1 MAINFIDKRLVIN
14 GQRAAAVGNYN
25 RLTQSV
31 IESIQ
36 VDLKNASKVAYIK
49 NVISS
54 AVSSLNQS
62 DISEII
68 YWLESAGYTVEKLYY
83 DEQEASF
90 LTEILN
96 LFRKKS
102 DAPRRLHSIK
112 ISWLN

>member
-1 MAINFIDKRLVIN
+1 MAINFIDKRLVIK
-14 GQRAAAVGNYN
+14 GQSAAAVDDYN
-25 RLTQSV
+25 RLAQSV

-62 DISEII
+62 DIAEII
-68 YWLESAGYTVEKLYY
+68 YWLESAGYTVEELYY
-83 DEQEASF
+83 DEQEVSF